1 MMKHATYALLLLTL
15 LNGNV
20 QAFTFKIATLSPDGS
35 FWMQK
40 MREGAKEVTDKT
52 ASRVKF
58 KFYPGGV
65 MGDDNGVLRKIRF
78 RQLHGAA
85 LTNAGLSKIY
95 PDIQLYNMVL
105 KFNSLEE
112 IDYVREKMDA
122 QLMAG
127 LEENGMVTFG
137 FAEVGL
143 AYLMSTMPI
152 KSLNDLKHQ
161 KTWVPDNNNIALA
174 AMEAFSVSPIPLP
187 LRDVLMGLQTGM
199 LNVVTGSPVGALALQ
214 WQTKLKYAA
223 DLPLSYIFGVLILEK
238 KAFKKISAADQKI
251 VREVLNRVVNEMD
264 KQSRLDNIN
273 AIKALKNQGIKFITP
288 SQKATDEL
296 RQMIKGVNEKLV
308 KTGTLSKQ
316 KVDSLNKHLT
326 EYRAR

>member
-1 MMKHATYALLLLTL
+1 MLKHLVYTLLLLTL
-15 LNGNV
+15 LNGNA
-20 QAFTFKIATLSPDGS
+20 QAFTFKIATLSLDGS

-40 MREGAKEVTDKT
+40 MREGAKEITDKT
-52 ASRVKF
+52 TSRVKF

-65 MGDDNGVLRKIRF
+65 MGDDAGVLRKIRF

-85 LTNAGLSKIY
+85 ITNAGLSKIY

-122 QLMAG
+122 QLMTG

-137 FAEVGL
+137 FAEMGL
-143 AYLMSTMPI
+143 AYLMSTQPI
-152 KSLNDLKHQ
+152 KNLNDLKHQ

-174 AMEAFSVSPIPLP
+174 AMKAFSVSPIPLP

-214 WQTKLKYAA
+214 WQTKIKYAT
-223 DLPLSYIFGVLILEK
+223 DLPLSYIFGVMVLDK
-238 KAFKKISAADQKI
+238 KAFDKISAADQKI

-264 KQSRLDNIN
+264 KQSRIDNIN
-273 AIKALKNQGIKFITP
+273 AIKALENQGVEFIDPT
-288 SQKATDEL
+288 KEATEGL
-296 RQMIKGVNEKLV
+296 RRVIKGVNEKLV
-308 KTGTLSKQ
+308 KTGVLSKQ
-316 KVDSLNKHLT
+316 MVDSLNNHLIV
-326 EYRAR
+326 YRTQ